1 MGAVICFV
9 VNRLIYTHFYN
20 RRFAVQN
27 AARSNYISKGSI
39 PFLTS
44 NVYKYFPL
52 AFFEIVNK
60 ITIYESGQFYVTRLS
75 VALWLLPRNRDSIL
89 IGYFSV
95 HYQNHNTQLM
105 EGIVMELTLNSCKKS
120 RMPESAVK

>member
-9 VNRLIYTHFYN
+9 VNRLIYTHFHN

-60 ITIYESGQFYVTRLS
+60 IIRFTKAVNFTSHVYRL
-75 VALWLLPRNRDSIL
+75 LYGCCQETEIR
-89 IGYFSV
+89 F
-95 HYQNHNTQLM
+95 
-105 EGIVMELTLNSCKKS
+105 
-120 RMPESAVK
+120 